1 MTALPDV
8 LRDDPQV
15 AVTILTTEHYN
26 LQTARAATISE
37 TGGRASIFLGSVSA
51 GLVALAFAGQASRT
65 ALYTFGLVLFPV
77 LCFLGLVTF
86 ERVLQTS
93 IDDTNFL
100 VRINRIR
107 RFYLEAAPQLAPY
120 LARPAA
126 TDDKSDVLRT
136 EGYRPGRWQMMVS
149 IVGAIGVIDS
159 VLFGVTAGLAAAAL
173 SDSDLWVATPVG
185 LVTFAIALFLHQRH
199 QQLRRAQAQAF
210 DMGDQAGD
218 RM

>member
-1 MTALPDV
+1 MTALSDD

-26 LQTARAATISE
+26 LQAARSSTISE
-37 TGGRASIFLGSVSA
+37 TGGRASVFLGSVSA
-51 GLVALAFAGQASRT
+51 GLVALAFAGQASRS

-77 LCFLGLVTF
+77 LCFLGVTTF
-86 ERVLQTS
+86 ERVLQAS

-126 TDDKSDVLRT
+126 SDDKSEVLRT
-136 EGYRPGRWQMMVS
+136 EGYRPGRWQQLVS
-149 IVGAIGVIDS
+149 IVGALGVIDS

-173 SDSDLWVATPVG
+173 SDSNLWVATPVG
-185 LVTFAIALFLHQRH
+185 LVTFAIVLPLHQHH
-199 QQLRRAQAQAF
+199 QQVRRAQARAF
-210 DMGDQAGD
+210 EAED
-218 RM
+218 